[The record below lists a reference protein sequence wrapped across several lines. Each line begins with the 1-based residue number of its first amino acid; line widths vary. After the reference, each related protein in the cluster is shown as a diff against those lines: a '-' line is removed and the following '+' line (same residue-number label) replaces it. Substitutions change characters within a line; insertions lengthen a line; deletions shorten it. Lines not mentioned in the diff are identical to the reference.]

1 VLGGKYATAGMA
13 SFANT
18 LAPDDAEAIRA
29 YIVNR
34 ANEDAKAL
42 VATVPAPPPK

>member
-1 VLGGKYATAGMA
+1 MLDGLYASAGMA

-18 LAPDDAEAIRA
+18 LNADDAEAIRA

-34 ANEDAKAL
+34 ANEDAA
-42 VATVPAPPPK
+42 AYAAQAPQ